1 MTGGLS
7 HQLDLAARRL
17 FPFAL
22 SVLMVVMSVVPL
34 PVPGDGLV
42 MPPLGL
48 MAVYYWAIHR
58 PDLLPAVAVFILG
71 LLEDILSGAP
81 TGANT
86 LMFLLVYGIMRSQR
100 KPFLGKPFVVMWFGF
115 VVVAPCAVFFNWM
128 LSSALA
134 GQAIPPLAAIV
145 QVLLTIALYPW
156 VTWLFAAAQRAFLRQ
171 QS

>member
-1 MTGGLS
+1 MTGGFA
-7 HQLDLAARRL
+7 HQLDSVARRL

-22 SVLMVVMSVVPL
+22 SVLMVVLSVVPL
-34 PVPGDGLV
+34 PIPGNGLV

-58 PDLLPAVAVFILG
+58 PDLVPAIAVFVLG

-81 TGANT
+81 TGVNT
-86 LMFLLVYGIMRSQR
+86 VMFLLVYGIMRSQR

-115 VVVAPCAVFFNWM
+115 VVVAPCANLFDWIM
-128 LSSALA
+128 SSAVA
-134 GQAIPPLAAIV
+134 GKAIPPLAAVV
-145 QVLLTIALYPW
+145 QVLLAITLYPS

-171 QS
+171 KP